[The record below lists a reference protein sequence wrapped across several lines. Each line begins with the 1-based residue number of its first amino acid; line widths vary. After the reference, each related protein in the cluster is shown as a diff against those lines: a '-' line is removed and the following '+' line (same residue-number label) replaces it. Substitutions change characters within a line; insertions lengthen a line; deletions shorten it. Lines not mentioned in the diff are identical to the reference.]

1 MGRHQRDTEPS
12 GLGTEVIGPG
22 HSGTLGLG
30 IRVRDSAE
38 VEGLHQ
44 ASLGLPCRSWAGQG
58 PRESA
63 RGKTGEEKVLNTELG
78 KEIGGQDAGDTDS

>member
-38 VEGLHQ
+38 VEGLPQ
-44 ASLGLPCRSWAGQG
+44 ASMGLP
-58 PRESA
+58 
-63 RGKTGEEKVLNTELG
+63 
-78 KEIGGQDAGDTDS
+78 